1 MFDFIG
7 LIHLAGVCS
16 LIVRLS
22 TAKTA
27 NAERRLVVCRL
38 SFAVCRSVRDVC
50 LFKLPDDTAELGTRS
65 LFTATRRNG
74 YGEVMYFPLE
84 FETLLALQ
92 AVHVE
97 VK

>member
-1 MFDFIG
+1 M
-7 LIHLAGVCS
+7 LLVT
-16 LIVRLS
+16 LS

-27 NAERRLVVCRL
+27 NAERRLVVYR
-38 SFAVCRSVRDVC
+38 SFRDVC

-65 LFTATRRNG
+65 PFTATRRNG

-97 VK
+97 VR

>member
-38 SFAVCRSVRDVC
+38 SFAVPSAMFAC
-50 LFKLPDDTAELGTRS
+50 LSFPT
-65 LFTATRRNG
+65 TRRNWELG
-74 YGEVMYFPLE
+74 RYSLRLGEMDTEKLCIS
-84 FETLLALQ
+84 A
-92 AVHVE
+92 
-97 VK
+97 